1 MSISG
6 EKIAGYVLLVVGVVI
21 ILGGALSVYQ
31 IFVGHA
37 TPVQIFHFPSV
48 SIDLTSSLLATL
60 PAQARSAAPAMAP
73 TEIMSG
79 ETISAT
85 ANLVGHLLLMGFML
99 NVGYKL
105 ASLGVQLLR
114 PIVVQAKTVE
124 KDSQKT

>member
-1 MSISG
+1 MNVSG
-6 EKIAGYVLLVVGVVI
+6 EKVVGYLLLVIGVVI
-21 ILGGALSVYQ
+21 ILSGALSIYQ
-31 IFVGHA
+31 IFTGHA

-48 SIDLTSSLLATL
+48 SIDLSSSLLASL
-60 PAQARSAAPAMAP
+60 PAQIRATAPAVAP

-85 ANLVGHLLLMGFML
+85 ANLVGHFLLMGFIL

-114 PIVVQAKTVE
+114 PIIVQGKTIE
-124 KDSQKT
+124 KEPQKA

>member
-1 MSISG
+1 MNISG

-21 ILGGALSVYQ
+21 ILGGAFSVYQ

-37 TPVQIFHFPSV
+37 TPVKIFHFPSV

-60 PAQARSAAPAMAP
+60 PAQARSAAPTVAP

-124 KDSQKT
+124 KDPQKA